1 MRRIA
6 PSVLMFVLF
15 CGLPAAG
22 RECDRVCTGQ
32 AAEAALAALQ
42 TGQAGKVLPRGV
54 RITENGR
61 DIRLADSQFFAIRQI
76 TARQT
81 YSELQAGAVGIIGA
95 AEAYGGPAVFAVRV
109 KLKGDRVSE
118 VETLVVR
125 RTEAQAFSPG
135 TLRNLS
141 VDAAPAAPRVRSSRL
156 DLIAVANAWLDG
168 FSGTPAGPEPVSSDC
183 VLFDNGARSP
193 SSSACRDLAALRGPI
208 RDRRFALVD
217 EEQGVVWAWAVV
229 DHSKA
234 IASAGTPGRW
244 MARSVLLAARLRI
257 DRGQIQDIELVE
269 RNLTFGA
276 SSGWAPPKPKKR
288 T

>member
-1 MRRIA
+1 MWRIA
-6 PSVLMFVLF
+6 PSVLMFVLLWA
-15 CGLPAAG
+15 LPAAA
-22 RECDRVCTGQ
+22 RECDRACAGQ
-32 AAEAALAALQ
+32 AAETALAALQ

-61 DIRLADSQFFAIRQI
+61 DIRLADSQLFAIRRV

-81 YSELQAGAVGIIGA
+81 YSEPRAGAVGIIGA
-95 AEAYGGPAVFAVRV
+95 AEAYGGPAVFAIRV

-141 VDAAPAAPRVRSSRL
+141 VETPPRAVTVQSSRL
-156 DLIAVANAWLDG
+156 DLIALANAWLDG
-168 FSGTPAGPEPVSSDC
+168 FSGAAAGPEPVSLDC

-193 SSSACRDLAALRGPI
+193 SSSACRDVAGLRGLI
-208 RDRRFALVD
+208 RDRRLALVD
-217 EEQGVVWAWAVV
+217 EEQGVVWAWAIV
-229 DHSKA
+229 DHPEA
-234 IASAGTPGRW
+234 IASAGRPGRS

-257 DRGQIQDIELVE
+257 DRGQIQDIELVQ

-276 SSGWAPPKPKKR
+276 TSGWGPPKPKKR

>member
-6 PSVLMFVLF
+6 PSVLMFVLLWA
-15 CGLPAAG
+15 LPAAA
-22 RECDRVCTGQ
+22 RECDSVCTGQ
-32 AAEAALAALQ
+32 AAEAALTALQ

-61 DIRLADSQFFAIRQI
+61 DIRLADSQLFAIRQV

-81 YSELQAGAVGIIGA
+81 YAEPQAGAVGIIGA
-95 AEAYGGPAVFAVRV
+95 AEAYGGPAVFAVRI

-141 VDAAPAAPRVRSSRL
+141 IKAAPAAPSVRGSRL
-156 DLIAVANAWLDG
+156 DLMAVANAWLDG
-168 FSGTPAGPEPVSSDC
+168 FSGATAGPEPVSSDC

-193 SSSACRDLAALRGPI
+193 SPSACRDLVGLRGLI
-208 RDRRFALVD
+208 RERRLALVD
-217 EEQGVVWAWAVV
+217 EERGVVWAWAMV
-229 DHSKA
+229 DHSEPA
-234 IASAGTPGRW
+234 ASAGRPGRP

-257 DRGQIQDIELVE
+257 DRGQIQDIELVQ

-276 SSGWAPPKPKKR
+276 ASGWAPPKPKKR

>member
-1 MRRIA
+1 
-6 PSVLMFVLF
+6 MFVLLWA
-15 CGLPAAG
+15 LPAAA
-22 RECDRVCTGQ
+22 RECDRACAGQ

-61 DIRLADSQFFAIRQI
+61 DIRLADSQLFAIRQV

-81 YSELQAGAVGIIGA
+81 YSEPQAGAVGIIGA
-95 AEAYGGPAVFAVRV
+95 AEAYGGPAIFALRV

-118 VETLVVR
+118 IETLVVR

-135 TLRNLS
+135 TFRNLS
-141 VDAAPAAPRVRSSRL
+141 VDAAPKATAFHSARL
-156 DLIAVANAWLDG
+156 DLITVANAWLDG
-168 FSGTPAGPEPVSSDC
+168 FSGAPAGPDPAASDC

-193 SSSACRDLAALRGPI
+193 SPSACRDLAALRGPI
-208 RDRRFALVD
+208 RERRLALFD
-217 EEQGVVWAWAVV
+217 EEQGVVWAWAIV
-229 DHSKA
+229 DHPEA
-234 IASAGTPGRW
+234 IASAGRPGRS

-257 DRGQIQDIELVE
+257 DRGQIQDIELVQ

-276 SSGWAPPKPKKR
+276 TSGWGPPKPKKR